1 MWLTSPGP
9 TKMLEAEYT
18 PSGELDGLASVRV
31 PLQAGVAC
39 AVEAGAGL
47 SVAVAA
53 EQAPLVWWSVG
64 LSGSGDGRA
73 MEARCT
79 GAKRDGRLVWRRL
92 AAHGSS
98 TSLVEE
104 SAQDRDLE
112 ERVERHVVCARAS
125 GLQG

>member
-79 GAKRDGRLVWRRL
+79 GAKRDTGGWYMAAAGGARQQQPRGR
-92 AAHGSS
+92 
-98 TSLVEE
+98 
-104 SAQDRDLE
+104 
-112 ERVERHVVCARAS
+112 ERT
-125 GLQG
+125 GP